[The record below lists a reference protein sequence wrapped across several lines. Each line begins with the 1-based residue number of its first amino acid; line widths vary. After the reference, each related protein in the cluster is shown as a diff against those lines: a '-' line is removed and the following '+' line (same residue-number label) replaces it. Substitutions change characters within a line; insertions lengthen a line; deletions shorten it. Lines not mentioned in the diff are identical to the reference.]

1 MSDNEVEPVYVI
13 KRDGRR
19 EEVSFDKVSRR
30 IKTLSKGLKVSHFVI
45 AQKVCNRIYPNVKTS
60 ELDELAAKLCASMA
74 SDKLDYGT
82 LASRIIISNN
92 HKNTSPS
99 FSEAMDTLWRNTDT
113 LGNPSPLINENV
125 YKMVQ
130 KHKTKLNSVI
140 DCNNDY
146 LFDYFAYKTLER
158 AYLCKVKG
166 KTVERIQYMFMRVS
180 LGLWP
185 NDLKNALKSYSLLC
199 QKLFTHATP
208 TLYHS
213 GTPHQQMISC
223 FLLGT
228 DDSIKGIYKTITD
241 CAQISKWAGGIGVH
255 IHNIRGTG
263 SYIRGTNGT
272 SNGIVPMLRVYN
284 DTAEY
289 VDQGGGKRKGSFAL
303 YLEPSHP
310 DIMSF
315 LELRLNHGSEKDRA
329 RDLFT
334 AVWLSDHFM
343 SCVENDEDWYLLDP
357 DECPDL
363 IDLYGEEYTK
373 RYKEYVIEG
382 RAIKKLRAR
391 QVWNAIVKAQ
401 IETGTPYTLFKGNV
415 NRKSNHKNIG
425 TIRSSNL
432 CVAPETEIL
441 TDKGYVKIQS
451 VEDKYV
457 NIWNGEKFSKS
468 WVWKTNTNQKL
479 MRIKFS
485 NGKSLEC
492 TEYHKFYLEG
502 KKDFITADK
511 LKIDDQLITVNIP
524 TIEKHESYSE
534 LEIYPPIKRTHISYK
549 VKEINRVENIKVTSI
564 EKDVR
569 VSDTYCFNEPER
581 HLGIFNGIP
590 AGNCSEI
597 LEYSDDKE
605 YACCCL
611 CSICLPR
618 YVYKDE
624 ETGVAH
630 FDHELLIKVTDQTT
644 RNLNQVVDINYYPI
658 PETKYSNMR
667 HRPLGHGVQGL
678 ADTYIMMGYPYC
690 SEEARKLNKEIFETL
705 YYGTMKA
712 SADLAKERY
721 DGMKL
726 LNELYKEG
734 KLSVKKLYNEDG
746 EFIGKDYY
754 TIVNQT
760 GDETVQHLIDTLKP
774 NMWELEMDSH
784 YGAYSS
790 FVGSPLHEGKFQ
802 FDLWGVT
809 PTDRYNWDELRSQ
822 IQEYGT
828 RNSLLVAL
836 MPTASTSQIM
846 GNNEAFEPY
855 TSNAYVRSTN
865 AGVFKVLNKHMIKDL
880 MKEGKWNA
888 RIKES
893 IIANEGSIQHLEE
906 VSDHTKDLY
915 RTVWEIPQREIVQQ
929 AADRG
934 AYICQTQSM
943 NLHFTEPSMKLITS
957 ALFTGW
963 KLGLKTGS
971 YYIRG
976 QPRVSAQKFT
986 IDPKLLKRK
995 VKAKEVDNSVCESCS
1010 G

>member
-1 MSDNEVEPVYVI
+1 MSDNETEPVYVI
-13 KRDGRR
+13 KRDGRS
-19 EEVSFDKVSRR
+19 EEVSFDKVSNR
-30 IKTLSKGLKVSHFVI
+30 IKTLSKGLKVSYFVI

-99 FSEAMDTLWRNTDT
+99 FSEAMETLWKNTDT
-113 LGNPSPLINENV
+113 LGESSPLINESV

-130 KHKTKLNSVI
+130 EHKVKLNSVI

-199 QKLFTHATP
+199 QKMFTHATP
-208 TLYHS
+208 TLYHA

-228 DDSIKGIYKTITD
+228 SDSVTGIYKTISD

-255 IHNIRGTG
+255 VHNIRGSG

-272 SNGIVPMLRVYN
+272 SNGIVPMLKVYN
-284 DTAEY
+284 DTAQY
-289 VDQGGGKRKGSFAL
+289 IDQGGGKRKGSFAM
-303 YLEPSHP
+303 YLEPHHP
-310 DIMSF
+310 DIIAF
-315 LELRLNHGSEKDRA
+315 LELRLNHGAESDRA

-343 SCVENDEDWYLLDP
+343 DCVENDKTWYLLDP
-357 DECPDL
+357 DECSDL
-363 IDLYGEEYTK
+363 VDLYGEDYTK
-373 RYKEYVIEG
+373 RYKEYVIMGRIVKELPARRIW
-382 RAIKKLRAR
+382 RAI
-391 QVWNAIVKAQ
+391 VTSQ

-415 NRKSNHKNIG
+415 NRKSNQKNIG
-425 TIRSSNL
+425 TVRSSNL
-432 CVAPETEIL
+432 CVSPDTEIL
-441 TDKGYVKIQS
+441 TDKGYVKIHT
-451 VEDKYV
+451 VENQYV
-457 NIWNGEKFSKS
+457 NVWNGKEFSKS
-468 WVWKTNTNQKL
+468 WVWKTNTDQKL
-479 MRIKFS
+479 MRIVFS
-485 NGKSLEC
+485 NGRSLEC
-492 TEYHKFYLEG
+492 TSYHKFYLNGREEVV
-502 KKDFITADK
+502 TADK
-511 LKIDDQLITVNIP
+511 LEVDDQLITIDIP
-524 TIEKHESYSE
+524 IIEEYEDVTYLETYPVQKVISIKHKISE
-534 LEIYPPIKRTHISYK
+534 LKRVEGIK
-549 VKEINRVENIKVTSI
+549 VKSI

-569 VSDTYCFNEPER
+569 ISDTYCFNEPKR

-597 LEYSDDKE
+597 VEYSDDKE

-618 YVYKDE
+618 FVYTDE
-624 ETGVAH
+624 ETGISK
-630 FDHELLIKVTDQTT
+630 FDHDLLIKVTDQTT

-658 PETKYSNMR
+658 PETKRSNMR

-678 ADTYIMMGYPYC
+678 ADTYILMRYPYE
-690 SEEARKLNKEIFETL
+690 SEDARKLNKDIFETL

-712 SADLAKERY
+712 SADIAKERY
-721 DGMKL
+721 EGMKV
-726 LNELYKEG
+726 LNKLYKEG
-734 KLSVKKLYNEDG
+734 KLASKKLYNEEG
-746 EFIGKDYY
+746 EFIGKDIY
-754 TIVNQT
+754 TIVDHT
-760 GDETVQHLIDTLKP
+760 GDATIQHLIDTFKP
-774 NMWELEMDSH
+774 NQWELEMDSH
-784 YGAYSS
+784 YGAYST
-790 FVGSPLHEGKFQ
+790 FPGSPLNEGKFQ

-809 PTDRYNWDELRSQ
+809 PSTRYDWDALRLQ
-822 IQEYGT
+822 IQTYGT

-865 AGVFKVLNKHMIKDL
+865 AGVFKVLNKHMILDL
-880 MKEGKWNA
+880 MKEGKWNSK
-888 RIKES
+888 IKES
-893 IIANEGSIQHLEE
+893 IIAHEGSIQHLED
-906 VSDHTKDLY
+906 VSDNTKALY
-915 RTVWEIPQREIVQQ
+915 KTVWEIQQYEIVKQ

-943 NLHFTEPSMKLITS
+943 NLHFNEPSMKLITS

-963 KLGLKTGS
+963 KMGLKTGS

-976 QPRVSAQKFT
+976 QPRAAAQKFT
-986 IDPKLLKRK
+986 IDPKLLKSK
-995 VKAKEVDNSVCESCS
+995 SKKEVDNTPCESCS